1 MKTRLIAQ
9 KAQMNNNSLPQGE
22 IVNRVMGIKEWGLII
37 ILSIIWGGV
46 LFLCRS
52 SCKRDTTI
60 NNCIMPSRS
69 RFYYPLGY
77 SLF

>member
-37 ILSIIWGGV
+37 ILSIIWGGGP
-46 LFLCRS
+46 F
-52 SCKRDTTI
+52 
-60 NNCIMPSRS
+60 
-69 RFYYPLGY
+69 
-77 SLF
+77 SL